1 MNFLSLQIHRLI
13 ILSSLS
19 TLLSLCL
26 CIVFAFFIFRDGQL
40 ESDCRPSPAIL
51 SSACRQ
57 SVRRWNNFLYLF
69 PNLHIPSSMSFAPP
83 TLTNFL
89 FLLPSSHSFP
99 CPSRSLLSSCSHPSP
114 PSNFPLS
121 YFCPHYP
128 HLVAFSSFSFC
139 SSSIPLPPAHL
150 TYCSSF
156 SRSSSP
162 SFLPSLFLSTPR
174 FFLFIP
180 FPLPPYPYSSL
191 ALHFLFFIISINL
204 PYLIYF
210 LSIYLFS
217 LLPIFLIILLIL
229 LL

>member
-89 FLLPSSHSFP
+89 FLLPSSYSFP

-139 SSSIPLPPAHL
+139 SSSIPLPLHILPTVLLFPALHPL
-150 TYCSSF
+150 
-156 SRSSSP
+156 P
-162 SFLPSLFLSTPR
+162 SFLLSSFLLLVSFSLYHS
-174 FFLFIP
+174 P
-180 FPLPPYPYSSL
+180 FPRIPIRLWLSISSSL
-191 ALHFLFFIISINL
+191 
-204 PYLIYF
+204 
-210 LSIYLFS
+210 
-217 LLPIFLIILLIL
+217 
-229 LL
+229 